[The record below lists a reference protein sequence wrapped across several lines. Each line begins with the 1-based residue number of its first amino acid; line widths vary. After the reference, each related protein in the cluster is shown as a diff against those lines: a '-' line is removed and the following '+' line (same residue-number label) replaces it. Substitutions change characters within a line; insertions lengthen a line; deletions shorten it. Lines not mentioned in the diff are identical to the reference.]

1 MWLAYVQVEEDLER
15 AKLAIL
21 DSDVAAFLP
30 NKGNGLLH
38 FVPFATFLFR
48 L

>member
-1 MWLAYVQVEEDLER
+1 MQVEEDLER

-30 NKGNGLLH
+30 NKGNGPLH
-38 FVPFATFLFR
+38 FVPFGTFCFGFSCVSI
-48 L
+48 